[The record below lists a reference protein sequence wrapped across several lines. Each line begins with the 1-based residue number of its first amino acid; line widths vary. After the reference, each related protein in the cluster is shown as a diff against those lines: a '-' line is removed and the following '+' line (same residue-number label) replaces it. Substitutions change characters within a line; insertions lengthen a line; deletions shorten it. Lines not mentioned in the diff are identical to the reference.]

1 MIKNLV
7 ALLLWQRMLK
17 QCLDAMN
24 VFIFSPL
31 RKELKAYCQ
40 RVEGK

>member
-7 ALLLWQRMLK
+7 TLLLWQRMLK

-24 VFIFSPL
+24 VFIFSQL
-31 RKELKAYCQ
+31 
-40 RVEGK
+40 